1 MRDCQF
7 TEAPVPKR
15 GGREKK
21 KERKIDRTAA
31 SERAFRRSNY
41 PFPKQKEE
49 KATIFAYSDSRITVK
64 YGVEQKQRAYELP
77 IKRGDCETEGEDPR
91 TKTSP

>member
-1 MRDCQF
+1 M
-7 TEAPVPKR
+7 AV
-15 GGREKK
+15 
-21 KERKIDRTAA
+21 

-49 KATIFAYSDSRITVK
+49 KATIFAYSDSRITMK